1 MAERIRRLRLRFW
14 LRMMDVAR
22 VLWGFGSRPYIWC
35 LERASDA
42 TDWGDGADCSG
53 GTGEEPF

>member
-1 MAERIRRLRLRFW
+1 MNHRLRFW
-14 LRMMDVAR
+14 LFTMDVAR
-22 VLWGFGSRPYIWC
+22 VLFGFGSPQYLWC
-35 LERASDA
+35 LRRASDA